1 VARPTLQV
9 PMLDESYIL
18 QYKMEVLK
26 DMSNAKRSIFENSL
40 RKFVIT
46 TTQVYDLRVI
56 QFHMYQDHFLEAV
69 ARWPWLLCSNLG
81 AHLEPCYK
89 DEDSVTYQTAT
100 QWGYKVHPSWKGTFG
115 KQKP

>member
-1 VARPTLQV
+1 
-9 PMLDESYIL
+9 MLDESYTLEYSMYII
-18 QYKMEVLK
+18 Q
-26 DMSNAKRSIFENSL
+26 DMSEDKRAIFA
-40 RKFVIT
+40 
-46 TTQVYDLRVI
+46 YDLKKYVI
-56 QFHMYQDHFLEAV
+56 STTRLQSEYVVRFHMYQDHFLEAV